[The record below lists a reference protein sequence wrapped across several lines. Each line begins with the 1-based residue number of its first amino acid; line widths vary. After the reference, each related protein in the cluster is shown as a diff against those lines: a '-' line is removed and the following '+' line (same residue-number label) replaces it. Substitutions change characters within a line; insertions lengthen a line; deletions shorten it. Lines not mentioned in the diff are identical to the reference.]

1 MQEHNRTR
9 PRIELAVCSKTDSG
23 VSNPWR
29 PILLA
34 CTVFL
39 LAGYCL
45 YLMAVIFPAPSWA
58 LMVIE
63 WSTPTVRALHSAAN
77 VAELRGQSPFP
88 AQVVILYCAWGSI
101 VLTAWCV
108 YHCFFTRPL
117 RESWFRHAERRAIEQ
132 KFTRA
137 KLITVG
143 LITTS
148 IWLFYPTV
156 LFIHSPS
163 STSWQATN
171 FFSPS
176 FGSITFLLL
185 AGYVN
190 VIAVLGLL
198 PLYFGLTN
206 RLAKLHTKD

>member
-1 MQEHNRTR
+1 MKRMSMLN
-9 PRIELAVCSKTDSG
+9 D

-34 CTVFL
+34 CAVFL
-39 LAGYCL
+39 FAGYCL
-45 YLMAVIFPAPSWA
+45 YLMAVIFPAPLWA

-63 WSTPTVRALHSAAN
+63 WFMPIVRSLHSAAN
-77 VAELRGQSPFP
+77 VAALHGQSPFP

-101 VLTAWCV
+101 VLTVWCV

-117 RESWFRHAERRAIEQ
+117 RESWFRHAEKKAIEQ
-132 KFTRA
+132 GVSRA

-143 LITTS
+143 LATTS

-163 STSWQATN
+163 STSWQAIK
-171 FFSPS
+171 FFSS
-176 FGSITFLLL
+176 SLGSITFLLL

-190 VIAVLGLL
+190 VIAVMGLL

-206 RLAKLHTKD
+206 RVAKLDIRE